1 MRAGLR
7 FEKKKTPTQ
16 KRRGRDMHRNWMHSG
31 RRNAYCRI
39 ATAALTLAVFG
50 LLSACAT
57 YQGGPD
63 IAQSREMVERA
74 NMTFSHFIH
83 DPNMGWIRANL
94 PKAKAVLIV
103 PSQFTASFIVG
114 ASGGSGVLLAHDMQ
128 NGQWS
133 YPAFYTLGGASIG
146 LQGGAKDSEILLVI
160 MTDKGLNAF
169 LTSSFKLGADASVAA
184 GPVGV
189 GAAAKFAD
197 IYAFSRAQGV
207 YAGISVDGSVVSI
220 RDDWNQGYYGRPL
233 TPVDILIRHAV
244 QNPHADP
251 LREAIAKASGK

>member
-1 MRAGLR
+1 MRKN
-7 FEKKKTPTQ
+7 E
-16 KRRGRDMHRNWMHSG
+16 MHSAT
-31 RRNAYCRI
+31 RNTFCRV
-39 ATAALTLAVFG
+39 AAVVLVLAAFG
-50 LLSACAT
+50 LLTACAT
-57 YQGGPD
+57 YQGGKD
-63 IAQSREMVERA
+63 IAESRELVERA
-74 NMTFSHFIH
+74 NMTFGHFIH

-94 PKAKAVLIV
+94 PRTKAVLIV

-128 NGQWS
+128 AGQWS
-133 YPAFYTLGGASIG
+133 YPAFYTLSAASIG
-146 LQGGAKDSEILLVI
+146 LQGGAKDAELMLMI

-207 YAGISVDGSVVSI
+207 YAGISVDGSVVSV
-220 RDDWNQGYYGRPL
+220 RDDWNQGYYGRPV
-233 TPVDILIRHAV
+233 TPVDILIRHNV

-251 LREAIAKASGK
+251 LRAAISNASGK